1 MSPQTLLLEVVQ
13 VNSVIM
19 VPVEAV
25 KVDLVTKADHTIFVP
40 LADETNYGVVK
51 VGEGLN
57 ISAGVISLNSTLIDD
72 KINNAPYVSYL
83 KPQQLTLGWQ
93 KQAREN
99 IGVNYANLSD
109 KPWLSTTSN
118 TSLSPTLEEFGEFVS
133 LHKISKTGDYGDL
146 LNKLELA
153 TDSEAMSGVLK
164 TKAVTP
170 YQLKRAIDGLG
181 TVFELKGSVPTYSN
195 LPTTGNE
202 IGDIWYVAS
211 ESVGYV
217 WLKDGE
223 IERWEKLG
231 ESIDTSVYVKFT
243 DMDSEVIDSI
253 TANSIQLTDAQK
265 RAVQTWMSVASVA
278 YVDEQI
284 GTINTA
290 LEAVLGV

>member
-1 MSPQTLLLEVVQ
+1 
-13 VNSVIM
+13 M

-40 LADETNYGVVK
+40 LADKTNYGVVK
-51 VGEGLN
+51 VGDGLN
-57 ISAGVISLNSTLIDD
+57 ISAGTISLNTNVVLDMIE
-72 KINNAPYVSYL
+72 NTPYVSYAV
-83 KPQQLTLGWQ
+83 KQNLTAEQ
-93 KQAREN
+93 MRQAREN
-99 IGVNYANLSD
+99 INVGNYETLYNL
-109 KPWLSTTSN
+109 
-118 TSLSPTLEEFGEFVS
+118 PTLNTNVS
-133 LHKISKTGDYGDL
+133 ESQPIHASETILDEIKLHKVSKTGDYGDL
-146 LNKLELA
+146 LNKLELS
-153 TDSEAMSGVLK
+153 TDAEAMAGTLR
-164 TKAVTP
+164 TKAITP
-170 YQLKRAIDGLG
+170 YQLKKAIDGLG
-181 TVFELKGSVPTYSN
+181 NVFDLKGSVPNYAS

-243 DMDSEVIDSI
+243 DMDREVIDSI
-253 TANSIQLTDAQK
+253 TANSIALTESQK
-265 RAVQTWMSVASVA
+265 RAVQNWMSVASIA
-278 YVDEQI
+278 YVDDQI